1 MIENKESHSINV
13 IARKV
18 LSDEAISDRQN
29 KGIASCLAMTCWLNG
44 SWPSHQQE
52 EGIFMRIK
60 VEVFHAVNVIARKVL
75 SDEAISE
82 GLKKG
87 IASFL
92 AMT

>member
-1 MIENKESHSINV
+1 MRFEVEEFRVINV

-29 KGIASCLAMTCWLNG
+29 KGIASFLAMTCWFNC
-44 SWPSHQQE
+44 SWPSRPAGSKHL
-52 EGIFMRIK
+52 
-60 VEVFHAVNVIARKVL
+60 VFNVIARKVL

-82 GLKKG
+82 GLNKG